1 MPVPTPFRART
12 CARLLATTLLLAAP
26 IALRAHHSFA
36 MFDKSHT
43 VTVVGT
49 IKSVEWTNP
58 HVWIWVSV
66 PNAQGGMDD
75 WGLESGGPSQMN
87 RMGIRRSVFTPG
99 EKITVDVYPMKDG
112 RVGGQFSKATLA
124 NGQKIDMMQS
134 VKAFAAGGQT
144 VDDAAT
150 GSDAR

>member
-1 MPVPTPFRART
+1 MPTFASAVIRARLVPMA
-12 CARLLATTLLLAAP
+12 CALLLASSP
-26 IALRAHHSFA
+26 MLQAHHSFA

-43 VTVVGT
+43 VTIVGT

-75 WGLESGGPSQMN
+75 WGLESGGPSQMT
-87 RMGIRRSVFTPG
+87 RMGIRRALFNPG
-99 EKITVDVYPMKDG
+99 DKITVDVYPMKDG
-112 RVGGQFSKATLA
+112 RVGGQFRTATLA
-124 NGQKIDMMQS
+124 NGQKIDMGQS

-144 VDDAAT
+144 AEGETSGTDAK
-150 GSDAR
+150 